1 MRNTQTLIDYQKLRS
16 FAKRERWSARQ
27 IAMAT
32 GISSN
37 TVGNIFKGTTE
48 PRASSLKRI
57 CDLIGLPIDQAFL
70 GAEDSAANQ
79 KL

>member
-1 MRNTQTLIDYQKLRS
+1 MRNANTLIDYQKIES
-16 FAKRERWSARQ
+16 FAKRERWNARQ
-27 IAMAT
+27 IALAT

-57 CDLIGLPIDQAFL
+57 CDLIGLPIDQAFIS
-70 GAEDSAANQ
+70 AETSAESLN
-79 KL
+79 